1 MSALVIRG
9 YVYHNIMGA
18 DKHALLLESLRVL
31 KKGGVF
37 VLHDCMKPQMYGDMN
52 TFVEK
57 LKGMG
62 FADVRYVKTAETI
75 FGSERRAA
83 MMMLGNSAMIVGRK

>member
-1 MSALVIRG
+1 MSTITLWAQTSILCSF
-9 YVYHNIMGA
+9 
-18 DKHALLLESLRVL
+18 ESLRVL

-37 VLHDCMKPQMYGDMN
+37 VLHDNMKPQIYGDMKA
-52 TFVEK
+52 FAEK

-75 FGSERRAA
+75 FGSKRRAA
-83 MMMLGNSAMIVGRK
+83 MMLRSSAMIVGRK